1 LQPDIARSTA
11 ECNRVSRR
19 RLWVVLQVAFAA
31 VVVWFFGRTIATQWA
46 ELASLRATTDPSW
59 WRVAA
64 SGLVVLASYAVLVE
78 TWRRTVVAWGE
89 QLPWRDAAPIWFV
102 SNLGKY
108 VPGKIWQIGAMGAL
122 AQRAGVSAVAAIGSS
137 LVVNLVNVAAG
148 FMVVALAGSAR
159 LAGRGL
165 LPGTAVV
172 LVGLAVTPRLL
183 PPVMR
188 LASRLTGRE
197 LPQPRIPPV
206 AIVVALVGCAMAW
219 GLYGVAFR
227 ELAVALFGPRAGSP
241 ATYTAVFTLS
251 YLVGYLT
258 FLAPG
263 GVGAREL
270 SLLAL
275 LSAARL
281 EVGAQATLL
290 VIVSRLWLTV
300 LEAVPGLVLL
310 VLRRPRLPNPGPSQN
325 GSQTDDSRS
334 S

>member
-1 LQPDIARSTA
+1 
-11 ECNRVSRR
+11 
-19 RLWVVLQVAFAA
+19 
-31 VVVWFFGRTIATQWA
+31 VVVF
-46 ELASLRATTDPSW
+46 
-59 WRVAA
+59 
-64 SGLVVLASYAVLVE
+64 ASYGVLVE

-89 QLPWRDAAPIWFV
+89 RLRWADAARIWFV

-165 LPGTAVV
+165 LPGIAVF
-172 LVGLAVTPRLL
+172 LVGLAATPWLL
-183 PPVMR
+183 PHLVR

-197 LPQPRIPPV
+197 WPAPRIPSA
-206 AIVVALVGCAMAW
+206 AIVVALVGCTVAW
-219 GLYGVAFR
+219 GLYGFAFR

-275 LSAARL
+275 LPAAGL

-290 VIVSRLWLTV
+290 VIVSRLWLTM

-310 VLRRPRLPNPGPSQN
+310 AARRPSLPNSSLSQN

-334 S
+334 N

>member
-1 LQPDIARSTA
+1 M
-11 ECNRVSRR
+11 
-19 RLWVVLQVAFAA
+19 LQVVFAVA
-31 VVVWFFGRTIATQWA
+31 VLWFFGRTIATQWT
-46 ELASLRATTDPSW
+46 ELASLRATTHPNW
-59 WRVAA
+59 WRVVA
-64 SGLVVLASYAVLVE
+64 SGVVVFGSYGVLVE
-78 TWRRTVVAWGE
+78 TWRHTVVAWGE
-89 QLPWRDAAPIWFV
+89 RFSRGIAARIWFV

-122 AQRAGVSAVAAIGSS
+122 AQRAGLSAVAAIGSS
-137 LVVNLVNVAAG
+137 LVVNLLNVAAG
-148 FMVVALAGSAR
+148 FMVVALAGSAG
-159 LAGRGL
+159 LAGPVL
-165 LPGTAVV
+165 IPGIAVC
-172 LVGLAVTPRLL
+172 LVGVLAIPWLVPGL
-183 PPVMR
+183 MR

-197 LPQPRIPPV
+197 LQPPRIPPA
-206 AIVVALVGCAMAW
+206 AIVVALAGCTMAW
-219 GLYGVAFR
+219 ALYGVAFR
-227 ELAVALFGPRAGSP
+227 ELAIALFGPRAGSP

-275 LSAARL
+275 LSAAGL

-310 VLRRPRLPNPGPSQN
+310 ALRQPRLPNPILSQN
-325 GSQTDDSRS
+325 GSPTDAPRS
-334 S
+334 

>member
-1 LQPDIARSTA
+1 M
-11 ECNRVSRR
+11 
-19 RLWVVLQVAFAA
+19 LQVVFAA
-31 VVVWFFGRTIATQWA
+31 AVVWFFGRTIAGQWT
-46 ELASLRATTDPSW
+46 ELASLRATTHPSW
-59 WRVAA
+59 WRIAA
-64 SGLVVLASYAVLVE
+64 SGVVVFASYGVLVE

-89 QLPWRDAAPIWFV
+89 RLPWASAARIWFV

-122 AQRAGVSAVAAIGSS
+122 AQRAGVSGVAAIGSS

-159 LAGRGL
+159 LAGPGL
-165 LPGTAVV
+165 LPGIV
-172 LVGLAVTPRLL
+172 LCLLGLLALPWLLPRL
-183 PPVMR
+183 MR
-188 LASRLTGRE
+188 FASRLTGRE
-197 LPQPRIPPV
+197 MPRPRIPPV
-206 AIVVALVGCAMAW
+206 AIGVAIVGCTVAW
-219 GLYGVAFR
+219 ALYGIAFR

-241 ATYTAVFTLS
+241 AAYTAVFTLS

-275 LSAARL
+275 LSAAGL